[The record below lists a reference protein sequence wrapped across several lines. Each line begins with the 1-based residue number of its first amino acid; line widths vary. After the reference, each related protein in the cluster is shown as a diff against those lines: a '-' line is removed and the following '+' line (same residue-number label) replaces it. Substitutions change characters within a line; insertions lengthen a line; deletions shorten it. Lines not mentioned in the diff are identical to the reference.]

1 MGYTVASILPRAA
14 AKLNDSEQTLFTN
27 DALMPY
33 AQDAADELQMQL
45 ELYGILVLEKR
56 TAPIIV
62 PAGTKS
68 LAFPPTGPP
77 LLPADMLEPQRL
89 SERLSGSQD
98 QYTPM
103 TMRMW
108 EPNILPTEN
117 LRYWVYR
124 EEDIKFVGALS
135 ARDVQLDYIK
145 RLIVVTDQSSIIS
158 VNNSQLFMICKIAS
172 IAALDIGEN
181 PTRGADLQK
190 EAGGFLSDLIRIGVK
205 TKQRTRTRRRPWT
218 LAGGRRWV

>member
-1 MGYTVASILPRAA
+1 MGYTIASILPRAA
-14 AKLNDSEQTLFTN
+14 AKLNDSGQTLFDN
-27 DALMPY
+27 NSLMPY

-56 TAPIIV
+56 TAPIVV
-62 PAGTKS
+62 PAGTTS
-68 LAFPPTGPP
+68 LATAS
-77 LLPADMLEPQRL
+77 LLPSDMLEPQKL
-89 SERLSGSQD
+89 SERLNGSQD

-117 LRYWVYR
+117 LRYWSYR

-135 ARDVQLDYIK
+135 NRDVQLDYIK
-145 RLIVVTDQSSIIS
+145 RLIVVTDETSTIN

-190 EAGGFLSDLIRIGVK
+190 EASGFLSDLIRIGVK
-205 TKQRTRTRRRPWT
+205 TKQRSRTRRRPWT